1 MSDASGGGRQC
12 EGLGTMTEIGS
23 DGADRIPADP
33 AESDIVEPDLVEPDL
48 ADGGREPAGRGSI
61 ITLTTV
67 IALLLAT
74 GLTVLGIG
82 AADNAVANYDASSW
96 LFSSGRGEVDRV
108 NGVTARV
115 DTRTK
120 IKDAQNHELVVT
132 QTDRYLILRD
142 LTTGEVSALDLT
154 TLQV

>member
-12 EGLGTMTEIGS
+12 EGLGKMTEIGS
-23 DGADRIPADP
+23 HGADRIPADP

-48 ADGGREPAGRGSI
+48 ADGREPAGRGSI

-132 QTDRYLILRD
+132 QNDRYLILRD
-142 LTTGEVSALDLT
+142 LQTGEISALDLT
-154 TLQV
+154 TL